1 MAAVSTGL
9 RERTG
14 HGLDEWVAM
23 VDAAGLDPL
32 DQTAVRRSLKA
43 DHGVPQNCQWA
54 IADAAARAITTSPV
68 GQCTHRVALTDV
80 DEVDDEVGALLR
92 SEYEQNG

>member
-43 DHGVPQNCQWA
+43 DHGVP
-54 IADAAARAITTSPV
+54 
-68 GQCTHRVALTDV
+68 
-80 DEVDDEVGALLR
+80 
-92 SEYEQNG
+92 